1 MIKKFFYIFIIFSIF
16 IIIYANVIN
25 FTNAVSDDTNLEI
38 SPSSPITYFIPRNS
52 EELFWPS
59 PGYHNLTSKFGGR
72 ISPVTKK
79 SSFHSGID
87 IGAHE
92 GSLIYSAS
100 DGIVSFIGFKGANG
114 YSIHI
119 SVNNFEFIYAHVSPN
134 YIIKT
139 GDIISKRSNYSEM
152 SVLNT

>member
-1 MIKKFFYIFIIFSIF
+1 MIKKFFYFFTIFSIF
-16 IIIYANVIN
+16 IVIYANIIN
-25 FTNAVSDDTNLEI
+25 ITTAVSNDFKLEI
-38 SPSSPITYFIPRNS
+38 NPTDPISYFIPTNS
-52 EELFWPS
+52 EELFWPT
-59 PGYHNLTSKFGGR
+59 PGYHNITSKFGGR
-72 ISPVTKK
+72 ISPVSKK

>member
-1 MIKKFFYIFIIFSIF
+1 MLKKFFYFFFFITILFT
-16 IIIYANVIN
+16 IYANIIN
-25 FTNAVSDDTNLEI
+25 FTDAVSKNNKLVLEQPEPI
-38 SPSSPITYFIPRNS
+38 SYFIPTNS
-52 EELFWPS
+52 EELFWPT
-59 PGYHNLTSKFGGR
+59 PGYHNITSKFGGR
-72 ISPVTKK
+72 ISPVSKK